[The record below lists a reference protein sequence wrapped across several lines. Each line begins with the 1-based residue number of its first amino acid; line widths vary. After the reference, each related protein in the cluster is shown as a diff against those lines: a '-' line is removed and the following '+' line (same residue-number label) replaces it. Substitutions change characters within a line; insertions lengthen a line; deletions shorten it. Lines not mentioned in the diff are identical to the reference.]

1 MSTQTEFGSTDP
13 IWVDNTW
20 LDTVV
25 VFGLSCFVLCLMNL
39 SKVSSSKM
47 GMLYGV
53 IGMICLIAGYW
64 VDNTYTYG
72 DGRWLIAA
80 SMLPGIVFGIWS
92 AVSVEIVGLPELVG
106 AYNGFG
112 GLAAALEA
120 IGLYLDPNATYLVRG
135 GRNII
140 EQNNSMLWVQAI
152 ALILSIVIGMMTFTG
167 SMVACLKL
175 HGTIASKP
183 RIVPFRWGVTVVLF
197 AGMAIFGALSFSGGQ
212 DWNDRGL
219 GIAFIVIVAILASIY
234 GVMGVMAIG
243 GGDMPVSISFLNSLS
258 GFSTSA
264 AGFMLSNKALVV
276 SGAFVGCSGIIL
288 TLVMCM

>member
-92 AVSVEIVGLPELVG
+92 AVSVEIGE
-106 AYNGFG
+106 Y
-112 GLAAALEA
+112 
-120 IGLYLDPNATYLVRG
+120 
-135 GRNII
+135 I
-140 EQNNSMLWVQAI
+140 E
-152 ALILSIVIGMMTFTG
+152 
-167 SMVACLKL
+167 
-175 HGTIASKP
+175 
-183 RIVPFRWGVTVVLF
+183 
-197 AGMAIFGALSFSGGQ
+197 
-212 DWNDRGL
+212 
-219 GIAFIVIVAILASIY
+219 
-234 GVMGVMAIG
+234 
-243 GGDMPVSISFLNSLS
+243 LNSIDVDRCS
-258 GFSTSA
+258 VFSIHIES
-264 AGFMLSNKALVV
+264 F
-276 SGAFVGCSGIIL
+276 FVRRSEN
-288 TLVMCM
+288 